1 MYEACRILESKG
13 YDGFGLLLLAGE
25 ETGSFGAKAF
35 REQHPGAEWLVVGEP
50 TDNCMASA
58 SKGTKAFEVT
68 FEGKAFHSGYP
79 QYGISAVELFNDFVN
94 ALRSIGFPYD
104 EILGETT
111 WNIGKLQSDNP
122 QNILSDR
129 LTCRVYFRTTF
140 ESDEMVSS
148 IMKNIAGPQAK
159 LRFGR
164 PKVQDGSDVVAKEV
178 AMWQRMM
185 TVKALGGDTP
195 TRYETLEGFPT
206 KPVAFGSDA
215 PQLTNFRRK
224 ILCGSGS
231 ILVAHRDDEHIK
243 LQDLHQAI
251 SNYVHMYELIK
262 KEIL

>member
-1 MYEACRILESKG
+1 M
-13 YDGFGLLLLAGE
+13 
-25 ETGSFGAKAF
+25 
-35 REQHPGAEWLVVGEP
+35 
-50 TDNCMASA
+50 
-58 SKGTKAFEVT
+58 
-68 FEGKAFHSGYP
+68 
-79 QYGISAVELFNDFVN
+79 
-94 ALRSIGFPYD
+94 
-104 EILGETT
+104 
-111 WNIGKLQSDNP
+111 
-122 QNILSDR
+122 
-129 LTCRVYFRTTF
+129 
-140 ESDEMVSS
+140 
-148 IMKNIAGPQAK
+148 
-159 LRFGR
+159 
-164 PKVQDGSDVVAKEV
+164 AKEV

-224 ILCGSGS
+224 ILCGPGS

>member
-1 MYEACRILESKG
+1 
-13 YDGFGLLLLAGE
+13 
-25 ETGSFGAKAF
+25 
-35 REQHPGAEWLVVGEP
+35 
-50 TDNCMASA
+50 
-58 SKGTKAFEVT
+58 
-68 FEGKAFHSGYP
+68 
-79 QYGISAVELFNDFVN
+79 
-94 ALRSIGFPYD
+94 
-104 EILGETT
+104 
-111 WNIGKLQSDNP
+111 
-122 QNILSDR
+122 
-129 LTCRVYFRTTF
+129 
-140 ESDEMVSS
+140 MVSS

-224 ILCGSGS
+224 ILCGPGS